1 MVCEFHHLLSHPA
14 NEHYVFL
21 VDIIDDVVDSV
32 NICTNLLSEFSDFYD
47 FDICSFSC
55 ACDDSVVVC
64 STCVD
69 ISSAIH
75 FDCDI
80 GAGPDSSTSLPP
92 AINLLLPFTIQ
103 PPSLELKPLPEHL
116 KYAYLD
122 YA

>member
-1 MVCEFHHLLSHPA
+1 M
-14 NEHYVFL
+14 
-21 VDIIDDVVDSV
+21 
-32 NICTNLLSEFSDFYD
+32 
-47 FDICSFSC
+47 
-55 ACDDSVVVC
+55 DDSVVVC